1 MNPPHEPLEQLRGY
15 VEGLLPDEHDAR
27 IERHLRL
34 CQECAAFAD
43 SYARFLATIEDP
55 PEPDPALDAASS
67 RLDARMAPYLRPIPV
82 RSAQSVQVLS
92 HAFSLAEVVH
102 LAGQRLLELART
114 HRDWGLSIGRPEPEP
129 VLAWAEGA
137 TGLPEVSSQAVV
149 IQSDGSRASTTVRL
163 GVPPAWPSDSVDLL
177 LEFDLDYRGWNATVG
192 YLIDPPETP
201 GGATALLLQDG
212 PVDPEGLV
220 EIRRRWDGPAPQSFE
235 PSRLCICVVSP
246 VSLDSAFNS
255 ETT

>member
-1 MNPPHEPLEQLRGY
+1 MNPPHEPLDQLRGY

-43 SYARFLATIEDP
+43 SYARFLASIEDA

-67 RLDARMAPYLRPIPV
+67 RLDARMAPYLRQIPV
-82 RSAQSVQVLS
+82 ESAQSVQILS
-92 HAFSLAEVVH
+92 NAFSLAEVVQ
-102 LAGQRLLELART
+102 LAGQRLLELALA

-129 VLAWAEGA
+129 VLAWAESDA
-137 TGLPEVSSQAVV
+137 DVAEVSSQAVV
-149 IQSDGSRASTTVRL
+149 IHSDGTRASTNVRL
-163 GVPPAWPSDSVDLL
+163 GCPPAWPSDSLDLL
-177 LEFDLDYRGWNATVG
+177 LEFDLNYRGWNATVG
-192 YLIDPPETP
+192 YLIDPPATP
-201 GGATALLLQDG
+201 GGATALLLHDG
-212 PVDPEGLV
+212 TVDPEGLV
-220 EIRRRWDGPAPQSFE
+220 EIRRRWDGPAPQTFE

-246 VSLDSAFNS
+246 GSLDSAFRS